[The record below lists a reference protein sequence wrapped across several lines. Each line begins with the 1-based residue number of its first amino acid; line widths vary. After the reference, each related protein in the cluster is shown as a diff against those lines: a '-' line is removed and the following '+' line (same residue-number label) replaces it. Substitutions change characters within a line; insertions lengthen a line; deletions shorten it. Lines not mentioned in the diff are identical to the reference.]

1 MAEKAAKEY
10 EGLVNRASEIFGLL
24 KCFPDDMSDE
34 EAKGILH
41 LLPEDMSST
50 IGAILAPRI
59 RKAGIAFLKGFQAWF
74 DGAMQAKAQ
83 GKKIVLVPFNFPPEF
98 VYCFGNAYPLTSEV
112 LTVAGVAALEGQGE
126 RYWDFAMG
134 LGLPDY
140 LCSSN
145 TIELGSALT
154 QADFE
159 PDAVISAA
167 PGSCDANS
175 KIHEFVARYIGVPQF
190 ILDKPVDDSP
200 RGRKAYRVYFRQL
213 VKDMEEFLGEEINED
228 RMREVLSKANQAND
242 LYYDLW
248 ELRKIRPNPCPNL
261 FTLYAYGVRYALWG
275 TDTAIDIMKIM
286 IDTVKER
293 LDKGL
298 YPADEEVARCFWI
311 YTYYYWDWYGFF
323 NRMEERGIT
332 VLGDLLGSFFF
343 QPVDTSSKDSMIDGL
358 ADTCWDYAMT
368 RQVGAQSM
376 SAQWTDDIAYW
387 TSQLDADACIYC
399 GHHSCKQTWSVFSMV
414 RSEIMKRSRIPTLML
429 QGDSW
434 IRRMTPMSAIDE
446 QIDEFVSNVLKK
458 KRTTPAKQVG

>member
-1 MAEKAAKEY
+1 MARKRVRNY
-10 EGLVNRASEIFGLL
+10 EGLIDRASAIFGLL
-24 KCFPDDMSDE
+24 RYFPEDISDE
-34 EAKGILH
+34 EVAGLLH
-41 LLPEDMSST
+41 VLPRDMAST
-50 IGAILAPRI
+50 IQAVMAPRI
-59 RKAGIAFLKGFQAWF
+59 RKVSIAFLKGFQRWF
-74 DGAMQAKAQ
+74 DGAIEAKAQ
-83 GKKIVLVPFNFPPEF
+83 GKKIILVPFNFPPEF
-98 VYCFGNAYPLTSEV
+98 VYCFENAYPLTSEV
-112 LTVAGVAALEGQGE
+112 LTVCGVAALEGQGE

-159 PDAVISAA
+159 PDAVLSAA

-175 KIHEFVARYIGVPQF
+175 KIHEFVARYLGIPQF
-190 ILDKPVDDSP
+190 LLDKPVDDSV
-200 RGRKAYRVYFRQL
+200 RGRKAYRTYFRRL
-213 VKDMEEFLGEEINED
+213 VKDLEKFLGEKVSED
-228 RMREVLSKANQAND
+228 RIRGVLTRANRAND

-248 ELRKIRPNPCPNL
+248 ELRKFRPNPCPNL

-275 TDTAIDIMKIM
+275 TDMAIDILHAMVA
-286 IDTVKER
+286 TVKER
-293 LDKGL
+293 MEKGM
-298 YPADEEVARCFWI
+298 YPAEEEVARCFWI

-343 QPVDTSSKDSMIDGL
+343 QPVDTSSLDSMLDGL

-368 RQVGAQSM
+368 RQMGAQSM
-376 SAQWTDDIAYW
+376 SAQWADDIAYW

-399 GHHSCKQTWSVFSMV
+399 GHHSCKQTWSVFSLV
-414 RSEIMKRSRIPTLML
+414 RGEIMKRSKFPTLML

-434 IRRMTPMSAIDE
+434 IRRMTPMSALDE
-446 QIDEFVSNVLKK
+446 QIDEFVGNVLKR
-458 KRTTPAKQVG
+458 KRTTPARLVG

>member
-1 MAEKAAKEY
+1 MAEHEARDY
-10 EGLVNRASEIFGLL
+10 EGLINRASGIFGLL
-24 KCFPDDMSDE
+24 KYFPDDMSDE
-34 EAKGILH
+34 EVEGILH
-41 LLPEDMSST
+41 VLPKDMAST
-50 IGAILAPRI
+50 IGAVMAPRI
-59 RKAGIAFLKGFQAWF
+59 RKSSIVLLKGIQKWLDNALE
-74 DGAMQAKAQ
+74 AKAQ
-83 GKKIVLVPFNFPPEF
+83 GKKIILVPFNFPPEF
-98 VYCFGNAYPLTSEV
+98 VYCFKNAYPLTSEV
-112 LTVAGVAALEGQGE
+112 LTVLGVVSLEGQGE

-154 QADFE
+154 GVDFE

-175 KIHEFVARYIGVPQF
+175 KIHEFVARYLGVPQF
-190 ILDKPVDDSP
+190 LLDKPVDDSP
-200 RGRKAYRVYFRQL
+200 RGRRAYRTYFRQL
-213 VKDMEEFLGEEINED
+213 VKDMEEFVGEELSEEK
-228 RMREVLSKANQAND
+228 MREVLSKANQATQ

-261 FTLYAYGVRYALWG
+261 FTLYAYAARYVMWG
-275 TDTAIDIMKIM
+275 TDSALDILRSM
-286 IDTVKER
+286 IDTVKDR
-293 LDKGL
+293 LEKGL
-298 YPADEEVARCFWI
+298 YPAQEEIARCFWI

-368 RQVGAQSM
+368 RQVGAESM
-376 SAQWTDDIAYW
+376 SAQWADDIAYW

-399 GHHSCKQTWSVFSMV
+399 GHHSCKQTWSVFSVV
-414 RSEIMKRSRIPTLML
+414 RSEIMKRSKIPTLML

-434 IRRMTPMSAIDE
+434 IRRMTPMSALDE
-446 QIDEFVSNVLKK
+446 QIDEFVANVLKK
-458 KRTTPAKQVG
+458 KRTTPATQVG